1 MPEPVPV
8 PNCPPGLEDL
18 VAQLEM
24 QWPPGVTA
32 GFALEH
38 WNPCRT
44 LYSIQSKK
52 KEKVMGVRGPRSTH
66 GWGSDSAFEWMS
78 RDIVKRAP
86 DLKSEYLDSILTTTF
101 KNSFNNIQ
109 QAHKFFILPLCFLR
123 FKLSLM
129 KIEDKVYKRSF

>member
-38 WNPCRT
+38 WNPCRM

-66 GWGSDSAFEWMS
+66 GWGSDSAFEVDRFTASKQPRRGMYPKS
-78 RDIVKRAP
+78 RI
-86 DLKSEYLDSILTTTF
+86 SI
-101 KNSFNNIQ
+101 SF
-109 QAHKFFILPLCFLR
+109 CF
-123 FKLSLM
+123 SL
-129 KIEDKVYKRSF
+129 

>member
-38 WNPCRT
+38 WNPCRM

-66 GWGSDSAFEWMS
+66 GWGSDSAFEGS
-78 RDIVKRAP
+78 PERQIHGIGSHAYEDREIPQSAVG
-86 DLKSEYLDSILTTTF
+86 
-101 KNSFNNIQ
+101 
-109 QAHKFFILPLCFLR
+109 
-123 FKLSLM
+123 KL
-129 KIEDKVYKRSF
+129 ETQRSWWYSPVQVQV